1 MIPRSWLFVPGDSP
15 AKMDKALASGAD
27 ALILDLEDSVA
38 LARKDDAR
46 TMVAQFLAAQPG
58 AVAQLW
64 VRINSPR
71 SGLLEQDLAA
81 IVAAAPAG
89 VVLPKPDSGRDLAA
103 LDERLAALEGEV
115 GRPLGAIR
123 ILPIATE
130 TPASLFHLH
139 TYGGV
144 TSRLAGLTWG
154 AEDLSSAIGAMSA
167 RDERGAYLPLYDLA
181 RSLCLAGAAAADVS
195 AIETVYPDFKD
206 LAGLEA
212 YLARGRRDG
221 FLGMMAIH
229 PVQIALINQAF
240 TPSAD
245 EILQARQVVDLFEQT
260 PTAGTL
266 ALDGRMLDAPHLRQ
280 AKRILE
286 RAEVA
291 RP

>member
-1 MIPRSWLFVPGDSP
+1 MTPRSWLFVPGDSP
-15 AKMDKALASGAD
+15 AKMAKALASGAD

-38 LARKDDAR
+38 LARKGEAR
-46 TMVAQFLAAQPG
+46 TMVAQFLTAQTQ

-71 SGLLEQDLAA
+71 SGLVEQDLAA
-81 IVAAAPAG
+81 IVAAGPTG
-89 VVLPKPDSGRDLAA
+89 VVLPKPDSGRDLLA
-103 LDERLAALEGEV
+103 LDEHLAVLEGEA
-115 GRPLGAIR
+115 GRRLGAIK

-130 TPASLFHLH
+130 TPASLFNLH

-144 TSRLAGLTWG
+144 TPRLAGLTWG
-154 AEDLSSAIGAMSA
+154 AEDLSSAVGAMSA
-167 RDERGAYLPLYDLA
+167 RDERGAYTPLYDLA

-229 PVQIALINQAF
+229 PTQIAAINQAF
-240 TPSAD
+240 TSSAD
-245 EILQARQVVDLFEQT
+245 EILQALQIVELFEQT
-260 PTAGTL
+260 PTVGTL

-286 RAEVA
+286 RADLA
-291 RP
+291 RS